1 MLYLKIMTYEVE
13 WNVDFIV
20 VADAGYGVF
29 FVDQAADRSEF
40 GALRRYEYRGSIRS
54 RLRCSTEYVIVVN

>member
-1 MLYLKIMTYEVE
+1 MTYEVE

-40 GALRRYEYRGSIRS
+40 
-54 RLRCSTEYVIVVN
+54 